1 MAAAA
6 TSKHGKGDADSEDS
20 ATKLT
25 KDGLFGL
32 LNDSMQPAG
41 ATLWDPH
48 LSKDWDMEKP
58 TKECISRIKRCAA
71 RNIVKLTSLARSLPK
86 RRFAALRVISDGSV
100 WMTGSK

>member
-6 TSKHGKGDADSEDS
+6 TPKHGKGDAGSDES

-32 LNDSMQPAG
+32 LSDSMHPTG

-71 RNIVKLTSLARSLPK
+71 RK
-86 RRFAALRVISDGSV
+86 SV
-100 WMTGSK
+100 EPVPVAVAVPVSECQCQ